1 MPFEI
6 TSKLFVVRVNI
17 KESPTLSSYLTNT
30 RSPLKKL
37 SKVIQ
42 DSVYDCDVDLSVPKE
57 PVDENFTISNL
68 FTYLN
73 ENVDL
78 SNFVL
83 LNEDKINKETVAD
96 IYYIKETDKIL
107 PQLTKICFSDGQ
119 VSFFS
124 VDLNDI
130 DEDTLI
136 DSLGIENLESM
147 KNEKWFMFFVK
158 FPLKKFE
165 KLLKYK

>member
-17 KESPTLSSYLTNT
+17 KEGPTLSSYLTNT

-68 FTYLN
+68 FIFLN

-78 SNFVL
+78 SNFVF

-96 IYYIKETDKIL
+96 IYYIKETDRIL
-107 PQLTKICFSDGQ
+107 PQLTKICLSGGQ

-124 VDLNDI
+124 VDLNNM
-130 DEDTLI
+130 DEDILI
-136 DSLGIENLESM
+136 DSLGIENLESLE
-147 KNEKWFMFFVK
+147 NEKWFMFFVK
-158 FPLKKFE
+158 LPLKKFE

>member
-1 MPFEI
+1 MEKI
-6 TSKLFVVRVNI
+6 NGKI
-17 KESPTLSSYLTNT
+17 KD
-30 RSPLKKL
+30 
-37 SKVIQ
+37 V
-42 DSVYDCDVDLSVPKE
+42 VYDCDVDLSAPTSPNYE
-57 PVDENFTISNL
+57 GFTFSDL
-68 FTYLN
+68 FIFLSDD
-73 ENVDL
+73 VDL
-78 SNFVL
+78 IRFVST
-83 LNEDKINKETVAD
+83 NEEKINEETVAD

-136 DSLGIENLESM
+136 DSLGIESLESM

-158 FPLKKFE
+158 LPLKKIE
-165 KLLKYK
+165 KLLEYQF